1 MITVVGLGILENQIT
16 LEGAEAV
23 KAADKVFVKT
33 ALTPTYKY
41 FENNGVAA
49 ESFDGVFET
58 AENFDELDEKIIER
72 LVKEGE
78 SKNVAFCVNG
88 DGASDGTAAK
98 LLERREGVRLVP
110 GISVAAVARAF
121 APSTSGAEYAASDVV
136 AKSDFSTDKRVPLT
150 IREIDDKFMA
160 SEVKEKLADCY
171 GYGETCYILKTKNGK
186 IVSEKSRL
194 TT

>member
-58 AENFDELDEKIIER
+58 AENFDEPDEKIIER
-72 LVKEGE
+72 
-78 SKNVAFCVNG
+78 
-88 DGASDGTAAK
+88 
-98 LLERREGVRLVP
+98 RR
-110 GISVAAVARAF
+110 SF
-121 APSTSGAEYAASDVV
+121 
-136 AKSDFSTDKRVPLT
+136 
-150 IREIDDKFMA
+150 
-160 SEVKEKLADCY
+160 
-171 GYGETCYILKTKNGK
+171 
-186 IVSEKSRL
+186 
-194 TT
+194 

>member
-88 DGASDGTAAK
+88 DGASDGTG
-98 LLERREGVRLVP
+98 RRR
-110 GISVAAVARAF
+110 SF
-121 APSTSGAEYAASDVV
+121 
-136 AKSDFSTDKRVPLT
+136 
-150 IREIDDKFMA
+150 
-160 SEVKEKLADCY
+160 
-171 GYGETCYILKTKNGK
+171 
-186 IVSEKSRL
+186 
-194 TT
+194 